1 MSTTHKIYED
11 EHTAMSV
18 TEQSSEHYIELY
30 CRHRDS
36 LELST
41 ERLCST
47 DYLRTIRRLVE
58 VLNYSVKPGVG
69 GILDEVI
76 ADLDI
81 AIKVQSEEDIK

>member
-11 EHTAMSV
+11 EHTAMTV

-41 ERLCST
+41 ERLGKS
-47 DYLRTIRRLVE
+47 DYLDVVVRLLE
-58 VLNYSVKPGVG
+58 ALNYSIDPVS
-69 GILDEVI
+69 EVYI
-76 ADLDI
+76 TS
-81 AIKVQSEEDIK
+81 AIESLNKARLKR